1 MTAEG
6 NIYGVVNVRILPEF
20 TGGCADSV
28 VEKMTGNLEIAAEAV
43 NGDPCGIQNLA
54 VGDGFAVVGYK
65 ALYGDSD
72 SQKLFLRDSVI
83 FKKFMYVI

>member
-54 VGDGFAVVGYK
+54 EIKNNAGETVITLTFDGNFGE
-65 ALYGDSD
+65 
-72 SQKLFLRDSVI
+72 I
-83 FKKFMYVI
+83 